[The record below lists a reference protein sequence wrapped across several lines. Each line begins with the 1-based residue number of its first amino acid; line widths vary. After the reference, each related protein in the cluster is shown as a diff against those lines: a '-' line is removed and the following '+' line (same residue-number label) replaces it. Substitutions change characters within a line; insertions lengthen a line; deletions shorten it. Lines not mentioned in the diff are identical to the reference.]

1 MDLLGAVADIAGV
14 VAEGRVEGD
23 HGRRLPESTVDALR
37 RSGLLAAKV
46 PIVLGGLETDL
57 PTLFDVLEAL
67 AYLDGATGW
76 VTGFLGTS
84 GAWPAS
90 HLDGEG
96 IGEVMSGTGTWP
108 LIAGTF
114 VPSGRAGPVA
124 GGFRLEGRWR
134 FASGIHH
141 AGWVV
146 AGCVRSDTGV
156 LVWCV
161 VPTGDVAVDDTWH
174 ALGLRG
180 TGSCDYTIS
189 DLFVPT
195 CRTFSVLEPPWRGG
209 PLYGLPIHA
218 FLTPDHTAIA
228 LGCARRA
235 LEEAARGAIGNL
247 RISTTVALGERP
259 AFQRDLGRAD
269 TRLASA
275 RTQVRDVI
283 QTVWS
288 VASAGGTVDAD
299 LLIRCRTVA
308 TLAAEVAVE
317 VATFAHRSG
326 GAHALVGDSLLDRAY
341 RDAMTATQHVHV
353 TDEVYER
360 RGEAILARLANE
372 QSA

>member
-23 HGRRLPESTVDALR
+23 HERRLPESTVDALG

-46 PIVLGGLETDL
+46 PMVLGGLETDL

-67 AYLDGATGW
+67 AYLDGAAGW

-96 IGEVMSGTGTWP
+96 IGEVMSGAGTWP

-141 AGWVV
+141 AAWVV

-161 VPTGDVAVDDTWH
+161 VPTGDVEVDDTCH

-189 DLFVPT
+189 DLFDPT
-195 CRTFSVLEPPWRGG
+195 CRTFSVL
-209 PLYGLPIHA
+209 
-218 FLTPDHTAIA
+218 
-228 LGCARRA
+228 
-235 LEEAARGAIGNL
+235 
-247 RISTTVALGERP
+247 
-259 AFQRDLGRAD
+259 
-269 TRLASA
+269 
-275 RTQVRDVI
+275 
-283 QTVWS
+283 
-288 VASAGGTVDAD
+288 
-299 LLIRCRTVA
+299 
-308 TLAAEVAVE
+308 
-317 VATFAHRSG
+317 
-326 GAHALVGDSLLDRAY
+326 
-341 RDAMTATQHVHV
+341 
-353 TDEVYER
+353 
-360 RGEAILARLANE
+360 
-372 QSA
+372 